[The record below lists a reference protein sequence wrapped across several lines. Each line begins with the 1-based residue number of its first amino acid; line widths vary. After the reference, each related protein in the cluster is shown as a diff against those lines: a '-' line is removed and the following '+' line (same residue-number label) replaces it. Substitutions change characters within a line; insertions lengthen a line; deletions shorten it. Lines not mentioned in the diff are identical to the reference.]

1 MNMDARVER
10 LDHLGIIAGVIS
22 DLKLVEFIDER
33 IPRDSRE
40 EISCGETVAGMILN
54 GLGFS
59 DRPLTLTP
67 QFFENKALNRL
78 FRPGVN
84 AEYFNRFKLG
94 RALDD
99 CHAYGCDFLFAEVS
113 AKICKVEGVDTKF
126 NSLDTTAFSLTG
138 DYDVDSDEHTIE
150 ITHGYS
156 KDHRPDLKQAVL
168 EIMCS
173 HDGGVPVI
181 SKSWNG
187 NASDTKIFRERAK
200 ALTDNFKAAEGPHYL
215 IADSK
220 LYDAKTIEEGL
231 GSIPFITRI
240 PSTLQLENATIDLAL
255 QKPFKEWTI
264 LDEKHNFQ
272 TFDIEH
278 NNLKQRWI
286 VVHSEERQHKAEKSV
301 TAKCEKER
309 EKIEKDLKKL
319 HAEEF
324 SCACDAQKALKLC
337 FKKSKFYEVV
347 ESGIAEHKKFESKG
361 RPKQDS
367 PYKLV
372 YQIKGTV
379 QEREVVKKEAIKQS
393 SCFVIGTTIPKDAVE
408 DAGIITAYKNQNN
421 TVEKGFRFLK
431 DPLMFTSSLFVKK
444 PERIMG
450 LLMVMTLAL
459 LVYAIAQRRLHKVL
473 EELQETIPNQ
483 IRKETSKPTLRW
495 IFQLLDGIELVKIQI
510 EKNVHTIVS
519 GLTVFRQR
527 ILSYFGSTV
536 MKIYGIDHEPTLTHR
551 QYILE

>member
-1 MNMDARVER
+1 MNTHAEVER

-40 EISCGETVAGMILN
+40 EISCGETVAGMIIN

-67 QFFENKALNRL
+67 QFFENKALSRL

-84 AEYFNRFKLG
+84 AENFNRFKLG

-99 CHAYGCDFLFAEVS
+99 CHAYGCDVLFAEVS
-113 AKICKVEGVDTKF
+113 ARICKAEGVDTKF

-138 DYDVDSDEHTIE
+138 DYNVDSDEHTIE

-173 HDGGVPVI
+173 HDGGIPVI

-200 ALTDNFKAAEGPHYL
+200 ALADSFKAAEGPHYL

-220 LYDAKTIEEGL
+220 LYDAKTIDEGL
-231 GSIPFITRI
+231 GLIPFITRI
-240 PSTLQLENATIDLAL
+240 PGTLKLENTTIDSAL
-255 QKPFKEWTI
+255 QKPFKEWTL
-264 LDEKHNFQ
+264 LDEKHRFQ

-278 NNLKQRWI
+278 NNLQQRWI
-286 VVHSEERQHKAEKSV
+286 VVHSEERQGKAEKSV
-301 TAKCEKER
+301 SAVCEKER
-309 EKIEKDLKKL
+309 KKIEKDLKKL

-324 SCACDAQKALKLC
+324 SCPCDAQKALKHI
-337 FKKSKFYEVV
+337 FKKSRFYEIL
-347 ESGIAEHKKFESKG
+347 ESGIEEHKKFESKG
-361 RPKQDS
+361 RPKPDS

-372 YQIKGTV
+372 YRIKGV
-379 QEREVVKKEAIKQS
+379 AQERHAVKQEAIEQS
-393 SCFVIGTTIPKDAVE
+393 SCFVIGTTIPKNEVN

-473 EELQETIPNQ
+473 KELQETVPNQ
-483 IRKETSKPTLRW
+483 IRKETSRPTLRW
-495 IFQLLDGIELVKIQI
+495 IFQLLDGIELVKMHV
-510 EKNVHTIVS
+510 EKTIYTVVS
-519 GLTVFRQR
+519 GLTDLRQR
-527 ILSYFGSTV
+527 ILGYFGSTV
-536 MKIYGIDHEPTLTHR
+536 MKIYGLDLQPALTH
-551 QYILE
+551 

>member
-1 MNMDARVER
+1 MNTHAKVER

-22 DLKLVEFIDER
+22 DLQLVEFIDER
-33 IPRDSRE
+33 IRRDSRE
-40 EISCGETVAGMILN
+40 EISCGEAVAGMILN

-84 AEYFNRFKLG
+84 AEHFNRFKLG

-99 CHAYGCDFLFAEVS
+99 CHAYGCDLLFAEVS
-113 AKICKVEGVDTKF
+113 AKICKAEGVDTKF
-126 NSLDTTAFSLTG
+126 NSLDTTAFALTG
-138 DYDVDSDEHTIE
+138 DYNVDSDEHTIE

-200 ALTDNFKAAEGPHYL
+200 ALVDNFKAAEGPHYL

-220 LYDAKTIEEGL
+220 LYDAETIEEGL
-231 GSIPFITRI
+231 GLIPFITRI
-240 PSTLQLENATIDLAL
+240 PSTNKLENSIIDLAL
-255 QKPFKEWTI
+255 QKPFKEWI
-264 LDEKHNFQ
+264 LLDEKHRFQ
-272 TFDIEH
+272 VFDIEH
-278 NNLKQRWI
+278 NNLQQRWI
-286 VVHSEERQHKAEKSV
+286 VVHSEERQYKAEKSV
-301 TAKCEKER
+301 SAKCEKEL
-309 EKIEKDLKKL
+309 EKIEKELKKL
-319 HAEEF
+319 HGEEF
-324 SCACDAQKALKLC
+324 TCTCDAQKALKHR
-337 FKKSKFYEVV
+337 FKKSKFYKVV
-347 ESGIAEHKKFESKG
+347 EIEIEEHKKFESKG
-361 RPKQDS
+361 RPKPDS
-367 PYKLV
+367 PYKLI
-372 YQIKGTV
+372 YRIKGIA
-379 QEREVVKKEAIKQS
+379 QERHAVKEEAIKQS
-393 SCFVIGTTIPKDAVE
+393 SCFVLGTTIPKNEVDDAS
-408 DAGIITAYKNQNN
+408 IITAYKNQNN
-421 TVEKGFRFLK
+421 TVEKSFRFLK

-473 EELQETIPNQ
+473 EEFQETIPNQ
-483 IRKETSKPTLRW
+483 IRKETSRPTLRW
-495 IFQLLDGIELVKIQI
+495 IFQLLDGIELVEMHVK
-510 EKNVHTIVS
+510 KTIYTVVS
-519 GLTVFRQR
+519 GLTDFRKR
-527 ILSYFGSTV
+527 ILSYFGNTV
-536 MKIYGIDHEPTLTHR
+536 MKIYGLDPQPGLTH
-551 QYILE
+551 

>member
-1 MNMDARVER
+1 MNTHAEVER
-10 LDHLGIIAGVIS
+10 LDHLGVIAGVIK

-33 IPRDSRE
+33 IPRDTRE
-40 EISCGETVAGMILN
+40 EISCGEAVAGMILN

-84 AEYFNRFKLG
+84 AGSFNRFKLG

-99 CHAYGCDFLFAEVS
+99 CHAYGCDLLFAETS
-113 AKICKVEGVDTKF
+113 AKICKAEGVDTKF
-126 NSLDTTAFSLTG
+126 NSLDTTAFALTG
-138 DYDVDSDEHTIE
+138 DYDTDSDEHTIE

-173 HDGGVPVI
+173 HDGGIPVI
-181 SKSWNG
+181 SKAWNG

-200 ALTDNFKAAEGPHYL
+200 ALADSFKAAEGPHYL

-220 LYDAKTIEEGL
+220 LYDAETINEGL

-240 PSTLQLENATIDLAL
+240 PGTLKLENTIINSAL
-255 QKPFKEWTI
+255 QKPLKEWTL
-264 LDEKHNFQ
+264 LDEKHRFQ
-272 TFDIEH
+272 TFDVIH
-278 NNLKQRWI
+278 NDLQQRWM
-286 VVHSEERQHKAEKSV
+286 VVYSEERQSKAEKSV
-301 TAKCEKER
+301 SAKCEKER

-324 SCACDAQKALKLC
+324 LCPCDAQKALKRH
-337 FKKSKFYEVV
+337 FSKSKFYEVV
-347 ESGIAEHKKFESKG
+347 ETGIEEHKKFESKG
-361 RPKQDS
+361 RPKPES
-367 PYKLV
+367 PHRLAYR
-372 YQIKGTV
+372 IKGIAK
-379 QEREVVKKEAIKQS
+379 ERQAVKQEAIEQS
-393 SCFVIGTTIPKDAVE
+393 SCFIIGTTIQKNELSDADV
-408 DAGIITAYKNQNN
+408 IKAYKNQNN

-431 DPLMFTSSLFVKK
+431 DPLIFTSSLFVKK

-459 LVYAIAQRRLHKVL
+459 LVYAVAQRRLHKVL
-473 EELQETIPNQ
+473 KSLQETLPNQ

-495 IFQLLDGIELVKIQI
+495 IFQLLDGIELVKIYV
-510 EKNVHTIVS
+510 EKTTHVVVS
-519 GLTVFRQR
+519 GLTVLKQR
-527 ILSYFGSTV
+527 VLSYFGGTV
-536 MKIYGIDHEPTLTHR
+536 MKIYGLVPESALTDS
-551 QYILE
+551 QYAFD